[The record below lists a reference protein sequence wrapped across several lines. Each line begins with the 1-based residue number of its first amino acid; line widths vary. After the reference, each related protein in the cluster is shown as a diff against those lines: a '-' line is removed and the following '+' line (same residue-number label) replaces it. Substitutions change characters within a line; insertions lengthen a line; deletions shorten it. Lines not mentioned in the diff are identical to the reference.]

1 MLDDEG
7 VEAESEL
14 LLDLCLL
21 RGREDVDDAMNRAG
35 HVAGVQSRED
45 EMAGFRGGQSDRKRL
60 QVAHLADQD
69 HIGILAQGSA
79 ERGGARRSVA
89 SPLDPPANSLVRFVI
104 LIDLVFAL

>member
-45 EMAGFRGGQSDRKRL
+45 EMAGFRGGQSDRNGL

-79 ERGGARRSVA
+79 ERGGERRSVA
-89 SPLDPPANSLVRFVI
+89 SDLDLLDNRLDVAM
-104 LIDLVFAL
+104 LVFDRV